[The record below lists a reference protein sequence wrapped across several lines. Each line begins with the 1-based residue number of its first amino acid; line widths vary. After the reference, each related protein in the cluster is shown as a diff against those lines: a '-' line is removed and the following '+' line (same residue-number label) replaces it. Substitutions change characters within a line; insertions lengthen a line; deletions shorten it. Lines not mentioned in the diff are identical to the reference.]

1 MNPSY
6 FFLEKKKKGKH
17 KGITSAS
24 QKGRKIPAI
33 LRRLKHVALRVDTKN
48 NNYTP
53 LHLLL
58 VCFIILDIPTVFSW
72 DAFGYDN
79 PTSLEIEY

>member
-1 MNPSY
+1 M
-6 FFLEKKKKGKH
+6 
-17 KGITSAS
+17 
-24 QKGRKIPAI
+24 
-33 LRRLKHVALRVDTKN
+33 ALRVDTKN

-79 PTSLEIEY
+79 PTSLEIEYLRGSRVKAGRMFTGLERRGQGGKRVGREKPAAKI